1 MFLSNW
7 HGLAETICKGK
18 LRKTLYRLST
28 SLESVVEPK
37 VSSGRYMCALYV
49 SFILVCHFQ
58 NPFRKVLYSS
68 RILARSWNVFLDLR
82 RLNVSK
88 HIVAHA
94 SFHGCGL
101 SILELHSGFSSIA
114 SETLHLQLQLLVE
127 FGLGFLVHLR
137 GFFGGLSGRFLGF
150 SLAYNPQSRMK

>member
-7 HGLAETICKGK
+7 HRLAETLCKGNYA
-18 LRKTLYRLST
+18 RRSILST
-28 SLESVVEPK
+28 NLEPVVEPK
-37 VSSGRYMCALYV
+37 VSSGGYMCAMYV
-49 SFILVCHFQ
+49 SFILVCHFE
-58 NPFRKVLYSS
+58 NPFRKKALYSS
-68 RILARSWNVFLDLR
+68 WILVRLWNVGLELR

-88 HIVAHA
+88 HVVAHA

-127 FGLGFLVHLR
+127 FGLSFLVHLR
-137 GFFGGLSGRFLGF
+137 GFFGRLSGRFLGLP
-150 SLAYNPQSRMK
+150 LAYNPRSRMQ